1 VLAPA
6 QVTLNMLLIAFGVLV
21 CAFGELNLVVKGLI
35 TQLAAL
41 AFEVR
46 PTLLQTILRLPG
58 PGASTQLEA
67 ISSELWVCRCQLGS
81 IALRTAALHC
91 TRARIYVCAALALE
105 VAFEQMCSGQ
115 EACAGRLDLH
125 ARHAAHIQPVSHF
138 PQADAAQR
146 LS

>member
-1 VLAPA
+1 MLAPA

-67 ISSELWVCRCQLGS
+67 LASELWVCRCQLGS
-81 IALRTAALHC
+81 IA
-91 TRARIYVCAALALE
+91 
-105 VAFEQMCSGQ
+105 
-115 EACAGRLDLH
+115 
-125 ARHAAHIQPVSHF
+125 
-138 PQADAAQR
+138 
-146 LS
+146 